1 MSVPKYVVDQYG
13 LTYEVVESKSMKII
27 KTTENIEDAYEL
39 CSQLNSGSGFDGETP
54 AFFFIEAKRPVFA
67 EHEH

>member
-1 MSVPKYVVDQYG
+1 MTNYKVYQHKSQYQIW
-13 LTYEVVESKSMKII
+13 EKNVNIV
-27 KTTENIEDAYEL
+27 KTTESEEDAYEL